1 MTNGI
6 IIINKEKGFTSF
18 DVVAKLRKI
27 FNQKKIGHTGTLDPD
42 ATGVLPVC
50 LGKATKVCD
59 LLTDKSKTYVCTL
72 KLGITTD
79 TEDLSGQI
87 LSDHTKEASLLS
99 EEEVRSAI
107 LSFLGSSSQVP
118 PMYSALKING
128 KKLYELARE
137 GKVIE
142 RKARPITISE
152 IKITSSYQD
161 CEISFEVSCSKGT
174 YIRSLCRDIGERLR
188 VGGAMKELTR
198 VRVATFTLDQALTL
212 SEVEAAI
219 ENGRIS
225 SYIFEPDSLFPYP
238 KLQVRE
244 EAMRFLSN
252 GNALTISEFLEEPES
267 FTSDFYRVYT
277 KEGHFAAIYQKSQ
290 KQKNQ
295 ITMVKNFQ

>member
-152 IKITSSYQD
+152 IKITSSYRD

-290 KQKNQ
+290 KQKNLL
-295 ITMVKNFQ
+295 TMVKNFQ

>member
-142 RKARPITISE
+142 RKARLITISE
-152 IKITSSYQD
+152 IKITSSYRD

-198 VRVATFTLDQALTL
+198 VRVASFTLDQALTL

>member
-152 IKITSSYQD
+152 ITITSSYRD

-198 VRVATFTLDQALTL
+198 VRVASFTLDQALTL

-290 KQKNQ
+290 KQKNLL
-295 ITMVKNFQ
+295 TMVKNFQ